1 MSSRN
6 LELTISL
13 DNVRSGI
20 EPFLNATTFL
30 NEDEEIT
37 KFNFVKFDSK
47 NKTFVFKG
55 VASKDAGDTL
65 H

>member
-37 KFNFVKFDSK
+37 KLNFVKFDSK